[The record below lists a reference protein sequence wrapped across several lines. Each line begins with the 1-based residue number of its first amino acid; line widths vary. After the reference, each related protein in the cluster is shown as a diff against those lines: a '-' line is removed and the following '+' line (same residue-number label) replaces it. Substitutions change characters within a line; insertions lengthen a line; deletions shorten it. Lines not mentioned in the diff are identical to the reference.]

1 MDTLSVTTQPSSR
14 KDTAGQDKK
23 GFQYGALW
31 AMYAAYATVVLM
43 PIAAL
48 ISLYEWARHRNAPFS
63 PYEPRLLAISH
74 YRWLG
79 RTVVLGVIAMMA
91 AAGHFYYGVG
101 ILVALVTVVWYFYRI
116 ATGVM
121 ALIKLEPPPLAELS
135 GAGGGAGRGAG
146 AGPGGAA
153 RAAAARAV

>member
-1 MDTLSVTTQPSSR
+1 MDTLGVTTQSSSR
-14 KDTAGQDKK
+14 MDMARQGKE
-23 GFQYGALW
+23 GFQYAMLW

-48 ISLYEWARHRNAPFS
+48 ISFYEWARHRNVPFT
-63 PYEPRLLAISH
+63 PYEPRMLAISH

-101 ILVALVTVVWYFYRI
+101 ILVALVTIVWYFYRVAI
-116 ATGVM
+116 GVM
-121 ALIKLEPPPLAELS
+121 ALIKHEPPPLAELTRS
-135 GAGGGAGRGAG
+135 NVTSERFS
-146 AGPGGAA
+146 
-153 RAAAARAV
+153 